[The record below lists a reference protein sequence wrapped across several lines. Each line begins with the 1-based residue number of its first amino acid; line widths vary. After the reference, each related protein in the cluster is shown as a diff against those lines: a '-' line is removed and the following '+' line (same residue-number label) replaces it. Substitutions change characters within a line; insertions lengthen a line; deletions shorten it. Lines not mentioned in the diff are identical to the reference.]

1 MGGSEMRNGG
11 SSEQLSLLGI
21 EPAPPVR
28 DRLFFAF
35 FPDLAAASSI
45 EAMAQQ
51 LRIEHRLT
59 GHLLPSARL
68 HVTLFHVGDFAAMP
82 QAEIEAA
89 GKAAA
94 SLKKPAVDIEFD
106 RVGTFSGT
114 GKLPLVLLAGDGAS
128 ALTAF
133 QRDLSTALMK
143 VGLAHRVAK
152 AFTPHVTLMYSDR
165 KVPTQPVD
173 PVRWRASEF
182 VLVHS
187 LIGQGRYS
195 RLGQWPLSG

>member
-1 MGGSEMRNGG
+1 M
-11 SSEQLSLLGI
+11 SSAQLSLLGI
-21 EPAPPVR
+21 EPAPPLR

-35 FPDLAAASSI
+35 FPDMAAAASI

-51 LRIEHRLT
+51 LRTEHRLT
-59 GHLLPSARL
+59 VQLLPSARL
-68 HVTLFHVGDFAAMP
+68 HVTLFHVGDFASLP

-94 SLKKPAVDIEFD
+94 RLKIPAIDIEFD
-106 RVGTFSGT
+106 RVATFSGT
-114 GKLPLVLLAGDGAS
+114 DRHPFVLQAGDDAS

-133 QRDLSTALMK
+133 QHELSAALMK
-143 VGLAHRVAK
+143 AGLGHRTTK

-165 KVPTQPVD
+165 KVPAHPVA
-173 PVRWRASEF
+173 PIRWRAQEF

-187 LIGQGRYS
+187 LIGKGRYS